1 MDLFILDKNF
11 EVVALID
18 VYKSLIWTE
27 RYNEAGDFELY
38 LPMKSGLFQYIKL
51 DYYAWIRE
59 SERYMIIDKIAVDS
73 DPEDGDYLTVSG
85 HSLESIL
92 NRRVVNGETEVS
104 GNLQQRIKALLE
116 QNFIS
121 PTDNARKIDN
131 FLFQESTNPKVTSVE
146 VNAKYESE
154 NIYEIVKAQCQ
165 ENNVGFRIDLNSN
178 KQFVFSMYAGEDR
191 SYAQTT
197 NPYVVFSPKF
207 DNMANA
213 NYYASREDYKNVAF
227 VIGECEAFPHE
238 AFATVGNASGLD
250 RRELTVD
257 AKDIDTSEGT
267 TITISEYRALLQVR
281 GKEGLVEHKEKR
293 AFEGEVETTDPFCYG
308 VDFFVGD
315 IVQMEDEYGNSG
327 SAYISE
333 MVFSHSDEGYMVYPT
348 FKMIE
353 DEEV

>member
-18 VYKSLIWTE
+18 AYKSLIWTE

-38 LPMKSGLFQYIKL
+38 LPMKPDLFRYIKL

-59 SERYMIIDKIAVDS
+59 SERYMIIDKLAVDS

-104 GNLQQRIKALLE
+104 GNLQARIKALLE

-121 PTDNARKIDN
+121 PTDEARKINN

-165 ENNVGFRIDLNSN
+165 ENNVGFRIMLNSD
-178 KQFVFSMYAGEDR
+178 KQFVFGMYAGEDR
-191 SYAQTT
+191 SYAQTK
-197 NPYVVFSPKF
+197 NPYVVFSPHF
-207 DNMANA
+207 DNMANT

-227 VIGECEAFPHE
+227 VIGECEAFPYE
-238 AFATVGNASGLD
+238 AFATVGDASSLD
-250 RRELTVD
+250 RREVTVD
-257 AKDIDTSEGT
+257 AKDIDTSEGST
-267 TITISEYRALLQVR
+267 LTLAEYRELLQVR
-281 GKEGLVEHKEKR
+281 GKEGLVEHREKR
-293 AFEGEVETTDPFCYG
+293 AFEGEVETTEPFRYG
-308 VDFFVGD
+308 VDFFIGD

-333 MVFSHSDEGYMVYPT
+333 MVFSQSDDGYTVYPT
-348 FKMIE
+348 FQMIE
-353 DEEV
+353 DKEV